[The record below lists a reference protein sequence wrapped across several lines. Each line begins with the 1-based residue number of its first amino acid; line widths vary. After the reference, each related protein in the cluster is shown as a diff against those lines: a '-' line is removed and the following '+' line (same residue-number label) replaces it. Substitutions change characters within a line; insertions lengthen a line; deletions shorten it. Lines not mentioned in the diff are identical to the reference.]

1 MSALTTRTFW
11 ADTIERAVKTLA
23 QAMIAQLGAG
33 AFGLLDVNYV
43 TLLSV
48 SGLAAVISILTSIAS
63 SSTGSSNSASLV
75 VETNELK

>member
-11 ADTIERAVKTLA
+11 ADAIERSVKTIA

-48 SGLAAVISILTSIAS
+48 SGLAGLISLLTSIAS
-63 SSTGSSNSASLV
+63 SSTGNSNSASLV
-75 VETNELK
+75 VETEELK

>member
-75 VETNELK
+75 VETEELK